1 MSGSPG
7 AASSPKEDSQV
18 NAARA
23 ERWNQPPHA
32 VSAGTAKKMDSGN
45 RVSQRRSY
53 LNTARKKPVASRIG
67 TVNVPL
73 FEV

>member
-45 RVSQRRSY
+45 RVSQ
-53 LNTARKKPVASRIG
+53 AS
-67 TVNVPL
+67 VLP
-73 FEV
+73 